1 MIGIAVIA
9 LALFWL
15 GVVVWSCIPQK
26 PRNEHRGDRA
36 GRSELNAIVRRMRG
50 GAPGWIRRQS

>member
-15 GVVVWSCIPQK
+15 SIVVWSCIPRR
-26 PRNEHRGDRA
+26 PVNTYRGDRA
-36 GRSELNAIVRRMRG
+36 ERSELNAIVRRLHG